1 MDAAAFLG
9 ETGKGNKTRVVGR
22 IRPDKNSKA
31 LEMLILSVWEIDW
44 EDVGI
49 AEDELIRTLH
59 RIASHRGRAFKYCI
73 KIARWTLAL
82 VYCKMLEFWA

>member
-49 AEDELIRTLH
+49 AEGILCSLR
-59 RIASHRGRAFKYCI
+59 FKHAAVNI
-73 KIARWTLAL
+73 VI
-82 VYCKMLEFWA
+82 